1 MHKLESEVCDATMA
15 AMNSD
20 DTRRDVGRGL
30 EREIALLAR
39 HTALVTRTLSAQ
51 ELDRSAYLLLSR
63 LEIGDPMTLKGLAD
77 AFGLDVSTINRQTA
91 ALLRHGLAER
101 IPDPDGGA
109 ARRLRPTAA
118 GLAALDRDRTRN
130 VNGINALVQDW
141 SDRDRDDLVS
151 LLRRLNEE
159 IELRQGL
166 RWPRD

>member
-1 MHKLESEVCDATMA
+1 MA

-20 DTRRDVGRGL
+20 DPRLDVGHGL

-39 HTALVTRTLSAQ
+39 HTALVNRALSAQ

-63 LEIGDPMTLKGLAD
+63 LELADPMTLKDLAD

-91 ALLRHGLAER
+91 ALIRHGLAER
-101 IPDPDGGA
+101 IADPDGGT
-109 ARRLRPTAA
+109 ARRLRPTRA

-130 VNGINALVQDW
+130 VEGINALVQDW
-141 SDRDRDDLVS
+141 DEGDRRSLVS
-151 LLRRLNEE
+151 LMRRLNEE
-159 IELRQGL
+159 IERRQGL